1 MAQHNGEWTIE
12 TASCDQKGKIFCFR
26 SLIFPFSKSIFN
38 RTTASIYGVS
48 DRITFIVGD
57 FVEFAKAH
65 ASHWNSVKKKLNVSH
80 KGKEKAVENEDED
93 HSDEQKWNGMH
104 KAKIDA

>member
-1 MAQHNGEWTIE
+1 M
-12 TASCDQKGKIFCFR
+12 
-26 SLIFPFSKSIFN
+26 
-38 RTTASIYGVS
+38 
-48 DRITFIVGD
+48 GD

-65 ASHWNSVKKKLNVSH
+65 ASYWNSVKKKLNVSH
-80 KGKEKAVENEDED
+80 KGKEKAVEVEDED